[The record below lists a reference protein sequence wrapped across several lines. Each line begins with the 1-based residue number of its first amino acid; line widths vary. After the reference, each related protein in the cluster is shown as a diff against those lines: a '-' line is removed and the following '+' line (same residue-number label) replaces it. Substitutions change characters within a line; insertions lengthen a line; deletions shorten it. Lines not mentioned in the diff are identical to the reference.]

1 MNSKWQFEEFDAG
14 PVSQSTDRIH
24 VTISPKG
31 CFYLNGRAIKA
42 LDEPDAVVLFYD
54 RRLQTIA
61 MKRAPISKRNAYR
74 LRPKDGEKVT
84 SRILHAANFCKHYNI
99 KPSSTVAFLNPSVD
113 DGLLILSLHEVAT
126 VNKK

>member
-1 MNSKWQFEEFDAG
+1 MNSKWQFEEFEAG
-14 PVSQSTDRIH
+14 PLIQSADRLH

-31 CFYLNGRAIKA
+31 YFYLNGRAIKA

-74 LRPKDGEKVT
+74 LKPKDGEAT
-84 SRILHAANFCKHYNI
+84 AGRMIYAANFCKHYHI
-99 KPSSTVAFLNPSVD
+99 KPKRTLAFINASVD
-113 DGLLILSLHEVAT
+113 DGHLILSMHDTAPVT
-126 VNKK
+126 K